1 MRTNSTATLYNHYT
15 DKETGK
21 TVYKRTLITS
31 VNWQKQQKTT
41 VTDKGLLSADQINIF
56 IPFNA
61 DFEGKEYIGPKKF
74 KRLSEEDK
82 DKYFTFD
89 NDDYIVKGGIEEDVT
104 ITDIKKKYDNV
115 VTIISVLICDNGSP
129 SIRHFEIGSK

>member
-15 DKETGK
+15 NPDTERTA
-21 TVYKRTLITS
+21 YKRTVIKN
-31 VNWQKQQKTT
+31 VNWQEYQKTS
-41 VTDKGLLSADQINIF
+41 VTEKGLLSANQINVF

-61 DFEGKEYIGPKKF
+61 DFEGREYIGPKEF
-74 KRLSEEDK
+74 KRMSEEDK

-89 NDDYIVKGGIEEDVT
+89 NDDYIVKGEIDENLTVDT
-104 ITDIKKKYDNV
+104 LKKKYDNV

-129 SIRHFEIGSK
+129 SIRHFEIGAK